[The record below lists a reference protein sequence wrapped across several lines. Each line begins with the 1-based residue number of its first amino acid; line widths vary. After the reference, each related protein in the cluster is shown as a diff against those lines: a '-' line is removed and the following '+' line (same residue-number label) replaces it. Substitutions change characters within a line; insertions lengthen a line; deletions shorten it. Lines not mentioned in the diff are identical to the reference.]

1 MADSTSVI
9 VLEFNELSPRL
20 MAELI
25 AAGELPNFARLR
37 DESTVMVTDPEAP
50 QASLNPWVQW
60 VTVHTG
66 VSHEEHGIEK
76 LGEADRVRHDTVGEV
91 VARSGRPVFIGGT
104 MNVPHRVVGEG
115 SVHLPDPW
123 NPSAAPD
130 PQELAAFSD
139 FVAANVQEHTNTDS
153 TLSGRD
159 VARFGTFMLRHGL
172 SPRTVSLAIRQ
183 LANERR
189 LDTGNFAR
197 ACVLDRLQWD
207 VFRWYVRRRRP
218 ALATFFSNST
228 AHFQHMY
235 WRNHEPDQF
244 SLQPTPEEQRRYG
257 DAVRL
262 GYRRMDALVGEA
274 FELADELDATLMLC
288 TALSQQPYLLA
299 EDSGGTYTY
308 RPRDFRRLLAVVG
321 VEEPGVVAPVMAGEF
336 HVVFGSSDSAREA
349 ADRFRLATVDG
360 EPAFNVRVVGDDLFT
375 GCRIT
380 WDLPETTDLI
390 DADGGHHRFHE
401 LFYRFETA
409 KSGYH
414 HPDGM
419 WWVRTGAH
427 HAIEEKVPL
436 RVVAPTILD
445 LLGVRIP
452 ESMEAP
458 AVALGAG
465 TASQSP

>member
-1 MADSTSVI
+1 MADRTSVI

-37 DESTVMVTDPEAP
+37 DESTVMITDPEAP
-50 QASLNPWVQW
+50 QSSLNPWVQW

-66 VSHEEHGIEK
+66 VSHTEHGIEK
-76 LGEADRVRHDTVGEV
+76 LGEADRLRQETVGQAVE
-91 VARSGRPVFIGGT
+91 RSGRPVLIGGA
-104 MNVPHRVVGEG
+104 MNVPHRNSDGG
-115 SVHLPDPW
+115 SVFFPDPW
-123 NPSAAPD
+123 NPSATPD
-130 PQELAAFSD
+130 PSELAAFSD
-139 FVAANVQEHTNTDS
+139 FVRVNVQEHTNTDS
-153 TLSGRD
+153 TSSGWD
-159 VARFGTFMLRHGL
+159 VARFGFFMLRHGL
-172 SPRTVSLAIRQ
+172 SRRTVSSAARQ

-189 LDTGNFAR
+189 RDTGTFAR

-207 VFRWYVRRRRP
+207 VFRWYARRRRP

-244 SLQPTPEEQRRYG
+244 SVQPTAEEQRRYG

-262 GYRRMDALVGEA
+262 GYRSMDALVGEA
-274 FELADELDATLMLC
+274 FGLAEELGSTLMLC

-299 EDSGGTYTY
+299 EDSGGKYTY
-308 RPRDFRRLLAVVG
+308 RPRDFHQLLAAVG
-321 VEEPGVVAPVMAGEF
+321 VEAPGDVAPVMAGEF
-336 HVVFGSSDSAREA
+336 HVLFGSSDSAGEA
-349 ADRFRLATVDG
+349 ADRFRQATVDG
-360 EPAFNVRVVGDDLFT
+360 EPAFGVRLVGDDLFT

-380 WDLPETTDLI
+380 WTLPDDAELV
-390 DADGGHHRFHE
+390 DADGGTHRFHD

-419 WWVRTGAH
+419 WWVRTGRH
-427 HAIEEKVPL
+427 RTVEDRVSL
-436 RVVAPTILD
+436 RSVAPTILTT
-445 LLGVRIP
+445 LGVQVP
-452 ESMEAP
+452 ESMTAP
-458 AVALGAG
+458 PVDLGIG
-465 TASQSP
+465 VR